1 MTREEF
7 LKDIGPYAGGL
18 WPKFHL
24 TEEQNELW
32 FHSLRFTDVH
42 TTRQALA
49 NAYARTKWKEPA
61 LADVLAA
68 VKELKRAHTSGDPDF
83 DADHIAQVQREQAE
97 DVIALQDWTAEDY
110 ENGKREIIAHE
121 PGLAVFEGAPANGVM
136 WRHFLVERYLYERVA
151 TFPGSARVIH
161 RPGEKDV
168 IIPPPVVYVSRAM
181 AWANGPQPRR
191 VGFQSVSGGAR
202 ERHAA
207 QNAKVALNE
216 AVTV

>member
-7 LKDIGPYAGGL
+7 TGIGQYAMGL

-24 TEEQNELW
+24 TEEQKELW
-32 FHSLRFTDVH
+32 FHGLRFTDVH

-68 VKELKRAHTSGDPDF
+68 VKELKRAHVGETDF
-83 DADHIAQVQREQAE
+83 DADHIAQVQREQA
-97 DVIALQDWTAEDY
+97 DDAAALQGWTPEDY

-121 PGLAVFEGAPANGVM
+121 PGLAVFEGMPANGSM
-136 WRHFLVERYLYERVA
+136 WRHFLVERYLFERVA
-151 TFPGSARVIH
+151 TFPGKTTIIR
-161 RPGEKDV
+161 RPGEQDV
-168 IIPPPVVYVSRAM
+168 FIPPPVVYVSRAM

-191 VGFQSVSGGAR
+191 VGIQSVSGGAR

-207 QNAKVALNE
+207 QNAKVELNE
-216 AVTV
+216 AVPA